1 MCSPRRLATSRRRI
15 GLLLVDLVKLIR
27 ENAPPDSRALPS
39 DVVPVIEDAIRDS
52 GQIRG
57 ARTREEAEDL
67 AVNLR
72 SGALP
77 AAIEVAQ
84 ERTVEAS
91 LGADSIRQGLEAGTA
106 GLAAVVAAMLFY
118 YRWAGANATGEGS
131 RLSRIRSCAIP
142 LSASRRAWSTPST
155 SKTSTRRRQNRVR
168 ASSRETI
175 RPPRPRS

>member
-1 MCSPRRLATSRRRI
+1 TRSHI
-15 GLLLVDLVKLIR
+15 GQLSAIVLDGEIL
-27 ENAPPDSRALPS
+27 S
-39 DVVPVIEDAIRDS
+39 VPVIEDAIRDS

-91 LGADSIRQGLEAGTA
+91 LGADSIRQGIQAGA
-106 GLAAVVAAMLFY
+106 FGLAAVVTTMLLY
-118 YRWAGANATGEGS
+118 YRWAGANATLALVLNGVLLIAALACFGAV
-131 RLSRIRSCAIP
+131 LTLPGIAG
-142 LSASRRAWSTPST
+142 
-155 SKTSTRRRQNRVR
+155 VV
-168 ASSRETI
+168 
-175 RPPRPRS
+175 

>member
-1 MCSPRRLATSRRRI
+1 SPPVVRGTDLRDARVAADLMERPVTSFTLSQDAAAKFETYTRANI
-15 GLLLVDLVKLIR
+15 GQRSAIVLDGEIL
-27 ENAPPDSRALPS
+27 S
-39 DVVPVIEDAIRDS
+39 VPVIEDAIRDS

-106 GLAAVVAAMLFY
+106 GLAAV
-118 YRWAGANATGEGS
+118 
-131 RLSRIRSCAIP
+131 
-142 LSASRRAWSTPST
+142 
-155 SKTSTRRRQNRVR
+155 
-168 ASSRETI
+168 
-175 RPPRPRS
+175 